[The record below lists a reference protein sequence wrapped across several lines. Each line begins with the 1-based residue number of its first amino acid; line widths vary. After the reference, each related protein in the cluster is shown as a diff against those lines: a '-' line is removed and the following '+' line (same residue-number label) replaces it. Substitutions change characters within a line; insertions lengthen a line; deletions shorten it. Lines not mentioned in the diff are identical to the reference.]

1 MKMTTSIYEVP
12 VNRADGS
19 ATTLGDYRG
28 KALLIV
34 NVASACGLTPQY
46 AALEKIF
53 ETYRERGLMVLGFP
67 CNDFG
72 AQEPGTAEEIQTF
85 CSTKYNVEFP
95 VLQKLSVKPSQRHPL
110 YANLIDAQP
119 KATFKPGS
127 DFKAKLEGYGMKQ
140 ENDSDILWNF
150 EKFLVSKDGQVIARF
165 SPDTSPDDP
174 TIVAAI
180 EKALA

>member
-1 MKMTTSIYEVP
+1 MTTSIYEVP

-19 ATTLGDYRG
+19 ATTLAEHKG

-46 AALEKIF
+46 AALESTF
-53 ETYRERGLMVLGFP
+53 EKYRERGLMVLGFP

-72 AQEPGTAEEIQTF
+72 AQEPGTAEEIHDF
-85 CSTKYNVEFP
+85 CTSKFDVQFP
-95 VLQKLSVKPSQRHPL
+95 VMQKLSVKSAQRHPL
-110 YANLIDAQP
+110 YKNLIDAQP

-127 DFKAKLEGYGMKQ
+127 EFKAKLEGYGMKQ
-140 ENDSDILWNF
+140 EHDSDILWNF

-165 SPDTSPDDP
+165 SPDTPPDDP

>member
-1 MKMTTSIYEVP
+1 MTTSIYEVP

-19 ATTLGDYRG
+19 STTLADYKG

-46 AALEKIF
+46 TALESVF
-53 ETYRERGLMVLGFP
+53 EKYRDKGLMVVGFP

-72 AQEPGTAEEIQTF
+72 GQEPGTAEEIQTF
-85 CSTKYNVEFP
+85 CETKYAVEFP
-95 VLQKLSVKPSQRHPL
+95 IMQKVSVKSSQRHPL
-110 YANLIDAQP
+110 YKNLIEAQP

-127 DFKAKLEGYGMKQ
+127 DFKAKMEGYGIKQ
-140 ENDSDILWNF
+140 ENESDIFWNF
-150 EKFLVSKDGQVIARF
+150 EKFLVSKDGKVIARF
-165 SPDTSPDDP
+165 SPDTPPDDP

-180 EKALA
+180 EKALAS